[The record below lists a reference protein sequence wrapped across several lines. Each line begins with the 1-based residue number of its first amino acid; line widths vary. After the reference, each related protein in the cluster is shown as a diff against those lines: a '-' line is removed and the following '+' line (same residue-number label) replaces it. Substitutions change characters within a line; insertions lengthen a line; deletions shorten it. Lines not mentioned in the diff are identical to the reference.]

1 MGGLRQGK
9 EKQRIPDGMVRK
21 GLFAQRA
28 GSARG
33 TLCRAAVCGAGR
45 RGAATAR
52 GVSVYSRRREGE
64 PAVFSIALQIAFPSP
79 EGREALC
86 GCQG

>member
-9 EKQRIPDGMVRK
+9 EKRRIPDGMMGK
-21 GLFAQRA
+21 GLFARMA

-33 TLCRAAVCGAGR
+33 TLFWVPVCGAGG

-52 GVSVYSRRREGE
+52 GVCVYSRPREGG
-64 PAVFSIALQIAFPSP
+64 PAVFSLALQIAFPSP

>member
-1 MGGLRQGK
+1 MGGLRQGSGK
-9 EKQRIPDGMVRK
+9 RRILDGMVRK
-21 GLFAQRA
+21 GLFARKA

-33 TLCRAAVCGAGR
+33 TPRRAAVCGAGG

-52 GVSVYSRRREGE
+52 GVSVYSRRRDGE
-64 PAVFSIALQIAFPSP
+64 PAVFSIAPQIAFPSP